1 MSKRK
6 LSYTACLLALA
17 LWVASGQA
25 QTTLNIYRALLDESG
40 PTTPQVA
47 TEELRKILADKSAT
61 VFDTR
66 PFKEFAISHI
76 PRAVV
81 VAPKPGVSKA
91 IYISDIAE
99 IGRVV
104 REEKAAPIVLY
115 CDGPFC
121 GKSKRVAEELLAA
134 GYQNVRRYQLG
145 IPVWRALGGVTQ
157 IELEGIRY
165 VLELDRTAFLIDA
178 READEFRAGSLP
190 RAHNIP
196 FSGVQPG
203 KDRGEVGRAK
213 DDGRLPVDDR
223 NTRVVVFGRD
233 GKQAAALA
241 QALTAEAF
249 HNTSYFD
256 GTFEVLHAGLEQ

>member
-1 MSKRK
+1 MKRR
-6 LSYTACLLALA
+6 LSYTACLVTLS

-25 QTTLNIYRALLDESG
+25 QTILNIYRALLDEAS
-40 PTTPQVA
+40 PSTPQVS

-66 PFKEFAISHI
+66 PFKEFAVSHI
-76 PRAVV
+76 PGAIV

-91 IYISDIAE
+91 VYISDVAE
-99 IGRVV
+99 IGRAV

-134 GYQNVRRYQLG
+134 GYRNVRRYQLG
-145 IPVWRALGGVTQ
+145 MPVWRALGGVTQ
-157 IELEGIRY
+157 IELEGVRY
-165 VLELDRTAFLIDA
+165 VLQLDETAFFIDA
-178 READEFRAGSLP
+178 REPDEFRAGSLP

-196 FSGVQPG
+196 FSGVQTG
-203 KDRGEVGRAK
+203 KDRGEVGKAK
-213 DDGRLPVDDR
+213 DDGRLPVEDR
-223 NTRVVVFGRD
+223 ITRVVVFGRD
-233 GKQAAALA
+233 GRQAAALA

-256 GTFEVLHAGLEQ
+256 GTFEALRAGLK

>member
-1 MSKRK
+1 MKRHV
-6 LSYTACLLALA
+6 LQTACLLVLGA
-17 LWVASGQA
+17 WVTAGQA
-25 QTTLNIYRALLDESG
+25 QSTPSIYRATLDESS
-40 PTTPQVA
+40 PTTPQVT
-47 TEELRKILADKSAT
+47 TEELRRILADKSAV

-76 PRAVV
+76 PGAVV

-91 IYISDIAE
+91 VYISDVAE
-99 IGRVV
+99 IGRAVK
-104 REEKAAPIVLY
+104 EEKAAPIVLY

-134 GYQNVRRYQLG
+134 GYRNVRRYQLG

-157 IELEGIRY
+157 IELEGVRY

-178 READEFRAGSLP
+178 REVDEFRSGSLP
-190 RAHNIP
+190 RAQNIP

-203 KDRGEVGRAK
+203 KDRGEVGKAK
-213 DDGRLPVDDR
+213 DDGRLPVEDR
-223 NTRVVVFGRD
+223 NARIVVFGRD

-256 GTFEVLHAGLEQ
+256 GTFEVLRAGLRQ

>member
-1 MSKRK
+1 MRRK
-6 LSYTACLLALA
+6 VFVPACFLVLGV
-17 LWVASGQA
+17 WVASGQA
-25 QTTLNIYRALLDESG
+25 QSTLNIYRALLDESG
-40 PTTPQVA
+40 PTTPQVT

-76 PRAVV
+76 PGAVV

-91 IYISDIAE
+91 VYVSDIAE
-99 IGRVV
+99 IGRAV

-115 CDGPFC
+115 CDGPYC

-134 GYQNVRRYQLG
+134 GYRNVRRYQLG

-157 IELEGIRY
+157 IELEGMRY
-165 VLELDRTAFLIDA
+165 VVELDRTAFLIDA
-178 READEFRAGSLP
+178 READEFRAGSLQ

-196 FSGVQPG
+196 FSEVQPG
-203 KDRGEVGRAK
+203 KDRGEVGKAK

-249 HNTSYFD
+249 HNTAYFD
-256 GTFEVLHAGLEQ
+256 GTFEALRVGVKQ